1 MCNSARSQEEPNGK
15 VSIGFG
21 RYWQQAVKELIW
33 VRDAEKRGFW
43 QQQYTTLTVLTA
55 AWYARRGMSK
65 MEFAAGETI
74 ESIEDPA
81 NSQPEFQV
89 AVSLSGTF
97 QN

>member
-1 MCNSARSQEEPNGK
+1 
-15 VSIGFG
+15 
-21 RYWQQAVKELIW
+21 
-33 VRDAEKRGFW
+33 
-43 QQQYTTLTVLTA
+43 
-55 AWYARRGMSK
+55 MSK